1 VKRIIAA
8 LQVTLDGKIEG
19 PNGELDWIGSW
30 NDDYGLMERVDTC
43 VLGAGMWPGYKQYWT
58 SILADPTG
66 VLELTGRRPEPD
78 EIEYARW
85 ADQTPH
91 VVVSTTM
98 TDPGWATARVARDL
112 DDVAALKHGTGADI
126 HAVGGATLVSNLMN
140 RGLIDELHLVV
151 HPLVL
156 GPGTALFKDVTD
168 RHRLQFESAVPAA
181 SGHVVLTYQIDR

>member
-30 NDDYGLMERVDTC
+30 GEDYGMMDRVDTC

-66 VLELTGRRPEPD
+66 VLELTGRTPEPG
-78 EIEYARW
+78 EIEYAQW
-85 ADQTPH
+85 ADRTPH

-98 TDPGWATARVARDL
+98 TDPGWATARVVRDL
-112 DDVAALKHGTGADI
+112 DDVAALKEGTGGDI

-140 RGLIDELHLVV
+140 RGLVDELYLVV

-156 GPGTALFKDVTD
+156 GPGTALFKDVTN
-168 RHRLQFESAVPAA
+168 RHHLRLESATPAA
-181 SGHVVLTYQIDR
+181 GGHVVLTYQIDR